1 MRISVRAQGFDLPA
15 GLREHTER
23 HLRLALGWAGEHLRR
38 ISVRLDGGN
47 SPRGRK
53 DKRCRIAIVIAGTKG
68 LVVEDTET
76 DLYVAIGR
84 AADRAS
90 RMVALR
96 LDRQRAASPDLSA
109 STTPAGP
116 VTLPQR

>member
-1 MRISVRAQGFDLPA
+1 MRISVRAQDFDLPA

-38 ISVRLDGGN
+38 VSVRLDGGS
-47 SPRGRK
+47 SPCGRR

-68 LVVEDTET
+68 TIIEDTEA
-76 DLYVAIGR
+76 DFYVAIGR

-90 RMVALR
+90 RTVALR
-96 LDRQRAASPDLSA
+96 LDRQRAASADVSA
-109 STTPAGP
+109 STPPAGP
-116 VTLPQR
+116 VTLPRR